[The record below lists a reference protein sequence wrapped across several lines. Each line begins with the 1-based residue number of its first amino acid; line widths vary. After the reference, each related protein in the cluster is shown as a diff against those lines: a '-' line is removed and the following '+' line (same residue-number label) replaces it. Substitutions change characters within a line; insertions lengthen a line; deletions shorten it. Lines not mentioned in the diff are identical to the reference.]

1 MRMRRY
7 LAVILI
13 LLFANLAAASF
24 APGDIEW
31 ASGVSGTLSK
41 GGTVANGEYTVKA
54 IQFPSPVPGVKDING
69 NIVPETDVDPS
80 VLVDI
85 YKNSTLLAEQV
96 LAPGIDTYID
106 PDYEVKVTATGFP
119 AGNAQLWVYEY
130 YAPWATIS
138 IQKRGLPKLD
148 VTVTTDKSS
157 YTSYEDT
164 VITATVTITNSGAAR
179 AENVDVFLNTGGLQV
194 QGGATSQ
201 LHQHYSDIEAG
212 KSQSF
217 SVTFV
222 VPLLLDPQSYSLS
235 ANATCVD
242 VKSLEYSGT
251 GTDSITVGPKAMDTQ
266 VTISKG
272 MRDRIYLQDM
282 AYVSISVG
290 NSGIYEIKN
299 ISVNDSMNGNFDLK
313 SNTSLRW
320 FIPDLKP
327 GQEWD
332 TTYSMQP
339 LSASLSGFAIPAAN
353 ATFSFNNRPYTIY
366 SKTTTLVVNG
376 PKIIINKTVNKPVV
390 NISENV
396 TVNVT
401 INNIGD
407 IVTNAEVNDSL
418 PDGINLVNSTIN
430 FLNGNASLASTSL
443 ELNTPV
449 IFNYTIRIDKEG
461 KYKLPPATAS
471 YTDIAFRGTSHLL
484 LSSESPVITVIDPKA
499 TPIPTGNPAA
509 TVTAGSQTAQ
519 DLAGSQPKDNE
530 ESFLQKIIDAIKN
543 LFPQPENSTHSGTL
557 EPTPTPVTPGFDIVF
572 AIIVLIIA
580 ALYRHK

>member
-1 MRMRRY
+1 MRRY

-13 LLFANLAAASF
+13 LLSANLAAASF

-31 ASGVSGTLSK
+31 ASGVSSTLSK
-41 GGTVANGEYTVKA
+41 GGNFTNEEYMVKA
-54 IQFPSPVPGVKDING
+54 VQFSAAVPGVKDING

-85 YKNSTLLAEQV
+85 YKNGTLLAEQV

-106 PDYEVKVTATGFP
+106 PAYEVKVTATGFP
-119 AGNAQLWVYEY
+119 ASNAQLWVYEY

-148 VTVTTDKSS
+148 VTVTTDQSS

-164 VITATVTITNSGAAR
+164 AITATVKVTNSGAAR
-179 AENVDVFLNTGGLQV
+179 AENVDLFLNSGGLQV
-194 QGGATSQ
+194 QGGVTSQ

-212 KSQSF
+212 ASQSF
-217 SVTFV
+217 SVTLV
-222 VPLLLDPQSYSLS
+222 VPLLLDPQSYNLI
-235 ANATCVD
+235 ANATGVD
-242 VKSLEYSGT
+242 VKSLEYSWT
-251 GTDSITVGPKAMDTQ
+251 GTESITVGPKAMDTQ
-266 VTISKG
+266 VIISKG
-272 MRDRIYLQDM
+272 MRDRIYLQDL

-299 ISVNDSMNGNFDLK
+299 ISVNDSMNENFELK

-339 LSASLSGFAIPAAN
+339 LSASLTGFTIPAAN
-353 ATFSFNNRPYTIY
+353 ATFSFNNRQYTIH
-366 SKTTTLVVNG
+366 SATTTLVVNG
-376 PKIIINKTVNKPVV
+376 PKIIINKTVDKPVV

-396 TVNVT
+396 NVNVT
-401 INNIGD
+401 VNNVGD

-418 PDGINLVNSTIN
+418 PDGISLVNSTIS
-430 FLNGNASLASTSL
+430 FLNGKAILASTSL
-443 ELNTPV
+443 ELNKPLV
-449 IFNYTIRIDKEG
+449 FHYTIKMAKEG

-484 LSSESPVITVIDPKA
+484 LSSGSPEITVINPNA
-499 TPIPTGNPAA
+499 TPISTGNPAI
-509 TVTAGSQTAQ
+509 VTTGSQTAQ
-519 DLAGSQPKDNE
+519 NDSGQVESGG
-530 ESFLQKIIDAIKN
+530 SFLQKIIDAIKN
-543 LFPQPENSTHSGTL
+543 IFPKQGKNSTL
-557 EPTPTPVTPGFDIVF
+557 QPTPTPVTPGFDIVF
-572 AIIVLIIA
+572 GLIVLIIA